1 MSRYG
6 ANWQNA
12 NNPNMAPLPPRPPR
26 GGIGSGGYGPG
37 PAGSAMSPSLGMS
50 QGSSAS
56 PMGTPGQP
64 PSSIGG
70 TPSSG
75 LAPEAATTLFVGSIS
90 PGITDIW
97 LVRLLEACGSL
108 RNLKRVSKAFGFAE
122 YSEPDAVLRAI
133 NVLNGR
139 ELPAMG
145 PDAKSAQPKK
155 LVVKAD
161 EKTKKFL
168 EQYEQTRIATDSD
181 EKDEVDAG
189 SAVEKLIKQMATEAA
204 AGGDNTE
211 SRPAYEVPA
220 HLKDLP
226 PEELPEEHR
235 GSVLSEIEQF
245 RQAAAAREE
254 ATRRREVELEQ
265 QRAAERARRAGQQQ
279 QQQQQQGHQPGHA
292 NGRSQDPQS
301 YQRPVGFVPA
311 SHDQR
316 PESDLEPE
324 ELDELQ
330 ERKRRERKLADE
342 RASAAEAERMY
353 AVKER
358 QRLAHWEKEL
368 GRDKVEKERAER
380 EAVALLR
387 KWEDWRDDVA
397 REKEL
402 FHTDR
407 KRWRH
412 ARQPFRQREEEADE
426 RDRRAEAEEQERARQ
441 ETERFLAQQAADMA
455 ALAEQQRAAGILV
468 PQEGGLHAPLKL
480 NLTNAAKAEGAS
492 EGAAAGAAAAPVVAA
507 TALLGEADDDDTGKR
522 ASRLKRIELRDNLTE
537 EQKQA
542 QIAKIEEGVPGDA
555 ASLFKLQPKW
565 EYIDEATI
573 QGKYKAWADAQ
584 IEESLGE
591 KVEELVD
598 FIVETL
604 RAHST
609 AEDFVGGIE
618 PVLAEEAEPLVGR
631 LWKMLV
637 VDSLAAAAGLVG

>member
-6 ANWQNA
+6 SNWQNP

-26 GGIGSGGYGPG
+26 AGIGSGYAPAPAAPTGGPYDG
-37 PAGSAMSPSLGMS
+37 PPPATGANSM
-50 QGSSAS
+50 AS
-56 PMGTPGQP
+56 PMGAPHRSSAPG
-64 PSSIGG
+64 PSS
-70 TPSSG
+70 
-75 LAPEAATTLFVGSIS
+75 APRAEVATTLFVGSIS
-90 PGITDIW
+90 PGISDKW
-97 LVRLLEACGSL
+97 LTKLLEACGSL

-122 YSEPDAVLRAI
+122 YTEPDSVLRAI
-133 NVLNGR
+133 NVLNAK
-139 ELPAMG
+139 ELPIMG
-145 PDAKSAQPKK
+145 SEAQSGQAKK

-168 EQYEQTRIATDSD
+168 EQYEQTRITTDAD
-181 EKDEVDAG
+181 EKNEVDAG
-189 SAVEKLIKQMATEAA
+189 AAVDAIIKQMSEAGA
-204 AGGDNTE
+204 VDESTD

-254 ATRRREVELEQ
+254 ATRRREAELER
-265 QRAAERARRAGQQQ
+265 QRAEERARRAGQQAATQ
-279 QQQQQQGHQPGHA
+279 S
-292 NGRSQDPQS
+292 NGRPQDPQS

-311 SHDQR
+311 SHEKQPDAN
-316 PESDLEPE
+316 LEPE
-324 ELDELQ
+324 EQDELH
-330 ERKRRERKLADE
+330 EKRRRERKQADE
-342 RASAAEAERMY
+342 RAAAIEAERMY

-358 QRLAHWEKEL
+358 QRLAFWEKEMD
-368 GRDKVEKERAER
+368 RERHEKDRLER
-380 EAVALLR
+380 EAIALIR
-387 KWEDWRDDVA
+387 EWEDWRDDVA
-397 REKEL
+397 FDTEL
-402 FHTDR
+402 FYTDR

-412 ARQPFRQREEEADE
+412 HRQPLRQREEEADE
-426 RDRRAEAEEQERARQ
+426 RDRRAEAEELERARQ

-480 NLTNAAKAEGAS
+480 NLTNATKAEGAADV
-492 EGAAAGAAAAPVVAA
+492 AAPGAAAPVVGS
-507 TALLGEADDDDTGKR
+507 TAVLGEVDDDDDASKR
-522 ASRLKRIELRDNLTE
+522 ASRLKQIELHDNLTE
-537 EQKQA
+537 EQRRA
-542 QIAKIEEGVPGDA
+542 RIAKLEEGVPSDA

-565 EYIDEATI
+565 EFIDETAI

-604 RAHST
+604 RARSS
-609 AEDFVGGIE
+609 AEAFVGGIE
-618 PVLAEEAEPLVGR
+618 PVLAEEAEAFVVK

-637 VDSLAAAAGLVG
+637 VDSLAFAAGLL